1 MTGRHSGRLHAARLL
16 LKVCVCCMCT
26 HLPGK
31 RTRQLACVS
40 VSLRQWSLLFI
51 SLCVYISCIGL
62 YCNSSAHLARE
73 CRPWPVTANES
84 QLSSNQ
90 SNLTV
95 WESNTER
102 KEKKKGIESQSER
115 PCLSLPILSVSLD
128 SSVAAQSDQTSYRF
142 GVFGLNRLQQPQ
154 LHRKRRCTVK

>member
-31 RTRQLACVS
+31 KELGSLRVQARACVS
-40 VSLRQWSLLFI
+40 GHYCLFLCVSI
-51 SLCVYISCIGL
+51 SLALDC
-62 YCNSSAHLARE
+62 SAHLARE
-73 CRPWPVTANES
+73 RRPWPVTANES

-90 SNLTV
+90 STLTV

-102 KEKKKGIESQSER
+102 KEKKKGRESQSER
-115 PCLSLPILSVSLD
+115 PCLSLHILSVSLD

>member
-31 RTRQLACVS
+31 KNSAACVCECEPAS
-40 VSLRQWSLLFI
+40 VVITVYFSVCLYLLHWTA
-51 SLCVYISCIGL
+51 L
-62 YCNSSAHLARE
+62 HW
-73 CRPWPVTANES
+73 PWPVTANES

-90 SNLTV
+90 STLTV

-102 KEKKKGIESQSER
+102 KEKKKGRESQSER

>member
-16 LKVCVCCMCT
+16 LKVCVCVACV
-26 HLPGK
+26 HIYQEK
-31 RTRQLACVS
+31 RTRQLACAS
-40 VSLRQWSLLFI
+40 ASLRQWSLLFI

-62 YCNSSAHLARE
+62 LCTFGKRAPTLTCHCKRKSTILQPVHFDCLRE
-73 CRPWPVTANES
+73 
-84 QLSSNQ
+84 QH
-90 SNLTV
+90 
-95 WESNTER
+95 WEEGE
-102 KEKKKGIESQSER
+102 KEKER
-115 PCLSLPILSVSLD
+115 EPECLSLPILSVSLD